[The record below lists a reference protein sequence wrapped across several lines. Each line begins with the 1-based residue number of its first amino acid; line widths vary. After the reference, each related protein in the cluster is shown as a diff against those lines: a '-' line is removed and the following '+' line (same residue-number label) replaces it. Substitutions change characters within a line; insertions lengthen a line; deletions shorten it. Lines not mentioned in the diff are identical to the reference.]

1 MCNVSVILIPNTATI
16 EAIGYEDIMNA
27 CVQFRNTSKESPF
40 VLGGRISPQSG
51 VALVLQLTN
60 QALDGLRWTF
70 LGGAQFG
77 LLNSI

>member
-40 VLGGRISPQSG
+40 VLGGRISPRSG
-51 VALVLQLTN
+51 VALVLQIKRSMDY
-60 QALDGLRWTF
+60 AVPFW
-70 LGGAQFG
+70 GAQFG